1 MLWCFMNFEVLKK
14 YCIIKLGDIIMLNLT
29 SDQTNQLIE
38 TLKLRFESNMSRHPD
53 VKWNQI
59 LEKISNVPNKLWALY
74 EMERTGGEPDVVI
87 FENKSVFI
95 DCSKESPEG
104 RRNVCY
110 DAEALESRKKFKPK
124 TSALSMAKDMGIELL
139 NESEY
144 KHLQTLGDFDLKT
157 SSWIDTPNE
166 IRKLGGALFG
176 DKRYNNTYIYHNG
189 AESYYSSRGFRGL
202 LKI

>member
-1 MLWCFMNFEVLKK
+1 MKK
-14 YCIIKLGDIIMLNLT
+14 LT
-29 SDQTNQLIE
+29 INETNELLEI
-38 TLKLRFESNMSRHPD
+38 LKLRFENNLNRHPNINWD
-53 VKWNQI
+53 QV
-59 LEKISNVPNKLWALY
+59 LERISNEPHKLWSLN
-74 EMERTGGEPDVVI
+74 EMERTGGEPDVIVV
-87 FENKSVFI
+87 ENEYFFV

-144 KHLQTLGDFDLKT
+144 KYLQTLGDFDLKT
-157 SSWIDTPNE
+157 SSWINTPNE

-176 DKRYNNTYIYHNG
+176 DKRYNNTFIYHNG